1 MVAAVA
7 NVLQACNFAFNF
19 LLYLATNALFRHTLT
34 AGLRRLLASCGLTH
48 VADADSNCITMDVS
62 LNAHVRDRAPASR
75 AVAARLSHV
84 VAKRRSVIVY
94 DRVQQLGDGES
105 LYDGDGNS
113 PETCTQL

>member
-1 MVAAVA
+1 MA

-34 AGLRRLLASCGLTH
+34 AGLSRLLASCGLRH
-48 VADADSNCITMDVS
+48 IADDDTNCITMDVT
-62 LNAHVRDRAPASR
+62 LNSAHVRDRAPAPR
-75 AVAARLSHV
+75 AVTARLSHA

-105 LYDGDGNS
+105 VDDDSS
-113 PETCTQL
+113 PEACTQL